1 MAKPNNIYQQKM
13 DSLFNPDHMCAVY
26 FATRSF
32 SAVLKKEKG
41 KQGLVVP
48 MMHDLPLCKD
58 DTDAMRSGMKRFG
71 VTDNGGG
78 KYDLDNDPKSMKV
91 MAATTHLKHRF
102 KDNPD

>member
-1 MAKPNNIYQQKM
+1 MEEAVFKADYK
-13 DSLFNPDHMCAVY
+13 CAIC
-26 FATRSF
+26 FATVHF
-32 SAVLKKEKG
+32 N
-41 KQGLVVP
+41 LVWKTDENNELVP